1 MKDRNLSHA
10 TASRMEDGTI
20 FVAIEVSL
28 SSWVVGLRDPVS
40 GKLGI
45 RRFMGGDVAGLSAL
59 IARKRRKAEAAFGGP
74 VSVVTCYEAGY
85 EGFWLHR
92 VLCAAGLESVVIDP
106 ASVAVNRRA
115 RRAKTDRLD
124 TRLLLRA
131 LRAWWLGDAEALSA
145 VRVPGVADEDARRTC
160 RERERLVKERTGHVN
175 RIKGLLAGQGVR
187 DYAPLKRDRRTRL
200 EDLRCAT
207 GAPLAACLRRE
218 LGRELE
224 RLELVMVQI
233 AAVEGERD
241 ALVAAA
247 PAVPGTA
254 EAKIQQLAGLRA
266 LGPEISTRL
275 VRELYYRDFANRR
288 QVASAA
294 GLVPSPF
301 NSGAMAREQGISKA
315 GNRRVRATLVELAWL
330 WLRWQPDS
338 ALSRWFH
345 ERVGEQKGRVRRIAI
360 VALARKL
367 LVALWRYLETGL
379 VPDGARFKPARF
391 KPAAAAK

>member
-1 MKDRNLSHA
+1 V
-10 TASRMEDGTI
+10 EDGTI

-28 SSWVVGLRDPVS
+28 WSWVVGLRDPVR
-40 GKLGI
+40 GKVGLH
-45 RRFMGGDVAGLSAL
+45 RLVGGDVAGLLAL

-74 VSVVTCYEAGY
+74 VSVVSCYEAGY

-92 VLCAAGLESVVIDP
+92 VLGAEGVESLVIDP

-124 TRLLLRA
+124 ARLLLRA

-175 RIKGLLAGQGVR
+175 RIKGLLATQGVR
-187 DYAPLKRDRRTRL
+187 DYAPLKRDRRRRL
-200 EDLRCAT
+200 AALRCAT
-207 GAPLAACLRRE
+207 GAPLPAHLARE
-218 LGRELE
+218 LERELE
-224 RLELVMVQI
+224 RLELVMAQI

-247 PAVPGTA
+247 PAGTA

-275 VRELYYRDFANRR
+275 VRELYWRDFDNRR
-288 QVASAA
+288 QLASAA
-294 GLVPSPF
+294 GLAPSPF

-338 ALSRWFH
+338 ALSRWFR

-379 VPDGARFKPARF
+379 VPEGALFKPAVLR
-391 KPAAAAK
+391 PAAR